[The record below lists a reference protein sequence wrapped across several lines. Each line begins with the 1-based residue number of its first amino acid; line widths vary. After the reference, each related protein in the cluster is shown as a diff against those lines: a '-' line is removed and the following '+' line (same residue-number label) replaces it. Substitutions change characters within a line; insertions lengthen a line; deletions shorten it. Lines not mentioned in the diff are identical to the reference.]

1 MPMHS
6 INPKVSVIVAVYNAE
21 KTLRRCLDSLVN
33 QELNDIEIIIIDDGS
48 TDGSGAICDEYAAKD
63 ARIKVIHKDNE
74 GVSATKQRGLDMAV
88 GEFFIY
94 LDSDD
99 YMDKS
104 AYRKLYEKA
113 QEEGSDIVCCD
124 VNRLVKDGIKREGYL
139 IPSFGHEDFL
149 NGIIDIL
156 PGFMSNR
163 MIRRSLVDKYQVRFP
178 IGMSFG
184 EDKAFLVDLL
194 SKSLNAGE
202 RLVIS
207 YVPEALWNYDTVSNP
222 NSLMKLAA
230 KQKLDAR
237 LRLWEVMGENLDLRR
252 FGKTYYRVLIKHGF
266 TAFWNCTIT
275 RKEFENLFSKYQEGI
290 RRHAPKTSYTWLVL
304 QACTGKWEI
313 ARKMKWIAYGR
324 VLSEKVQLALF
335 SPKE

>member
-1 MPMHS
+1 M
-6 INPKVSVIVAVYNAE
+6 
-21 KTLRRCLDSLVN
+21 
-33 QELNDIEIIIIDDGS
+33 
-48 TDGSGAICDEYAAKD
+48 
-63 ARIKVIHKDNE
+63 
-74 GVSATKQRGLDMAV
+74 
-88 GEFFIY
+88 
-94 LDSDD
+94 
-99 YMDKS
+99 
-104 AYRKLYEKA
+104 
-113 QEEGSDIVCCD
+113 
-124 VNRLVKDGIKREGYL
+124 
-139 IPSFGHEDFL
+139 
-149 NGIIDIL
+149 DIL

-275 RKEFENLFSKYQEGI
+275 RKEFENLFSKYQDGI

>member
-104 AYRKLYEKA
+104 AYRKLY
-113 QEEGSDIVCCD
+113 CF
-124 VNRLVKDGIKREGYL
+124 GISR
-139 IPSFGHEDFL
+139 I
-149 NGIIDIL
+149 
-156 PGFMSNR
+156 
-163 MIRRSLVDKYQVRFP
+163 
-178 IGMSFG
+178 
-184 EDKAFLVDLL
+184 
-194 SKSLNAGE
+194 
-202 RLVIS
+202 
-207 YVPEALWNYDTVSNP
+207 
-222 NSLMKLAA
+222 
-230 KQKLDAR
+230 
-237 LRLWEVMGENLDLRR
+237 
-252 FGKTYYRVLIKHGF
+252 
-266 TAFWNCTIT
+266 
-275 RKEFENLFSKYQEGI
+275 
-290 RRHAPKTSYTWLVL
+290 
-304 QACTGKWEI
+304 
-313 ARKMKWIAYGR
+313 
-324 VLSEKVQLALF
+324 
-335 SPKE
+335 